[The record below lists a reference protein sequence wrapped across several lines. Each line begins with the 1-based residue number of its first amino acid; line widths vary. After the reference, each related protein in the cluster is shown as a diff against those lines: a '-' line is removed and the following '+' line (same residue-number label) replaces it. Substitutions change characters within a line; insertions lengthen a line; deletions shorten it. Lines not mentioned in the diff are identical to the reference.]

1 MIGFLVLFSCGQT
14 PSAHSRAVLDFD
26 APSVAGWELR
36 SADFLE
42 GSNLPAAATC
52 GADEG
57 AGVSPDLSWSAP
69 PPGTAALT
77 LVVSDPRSRRG
88 EWVHWLLF
96 DMPPTVRS
104 LPRGAGGVG
113 VDGISDENWL
123 GWSGPCPV
131 RGTGPHEVVFDLFA
145 LDSPSGLGV
154 ASSLE
159 MLGPGL
165 HAHTIARTQLTATTE
180 RVSR

>member
-1 MIGFLVLFSCGQT
+1 MILLLLLFSCGET

-26 APSVAGWELR
+26 APVVAGWELR
-36 SADFLE
+36 SADFVA
-42 GSNLPAAATC
+42 GAPLPATATC

-57 AGVSPDLSWSAP
+57 AGVSPDLSWTAP

-77 LVVSDPRSRRG
+77 LVVSDPKSRRG

-96 DMPPTVRS
+96 DMPPTARA
-104 LPRGAGGVG
+104 LPRGAEAGG

-123 GWSGPCPV
+123 GWSGPCPE
-131 RGTGPHEVVFDLFA
+131 RGTGPHQVVFDLFA
-145 LDSPSGLGV
+145 LDAPSGLGV

-159 MLGPGL
+159 MLGPDL
-165 HAHTIARTQLTATTE
+165 RAHTLARTRLTATTE